1 MIDKKT
7 LLCVCTRKTFQF
19 LKGSLPDKIGSRLQW
34 AKDIPESLNSECR
47 LILVE
52 NKPGSRSVSAL
63 KELVHL
69 NPGIEIISFS
79 LKGSFR
85 QAVKSL
91 KIGVSNY
98 FSLPEEIEEL
108 GKHLFSSF
116 QKEKN
121 RVESKKFIDRQKSR
135 YDFQHIIGVSP
146 SLLEVLNVAERV
158 IKTRTSPVLIRGET
172 GTGKELLAR
181 AIHYN
186 SARPEEPFVEIN
198 CSAIPDKL
206 LESELFGYEKGAF
219 TDAKVTKKGLFEIA
233 HNGTIFLDEIGQ
245 MAPSLQV
252 KLLNVIE
259 YKTIRRLGGTETIP
273 IEMRII
279 AATNMDLEEAIQEN
293 RFRRDMYYRLNVVSL
308 ILPPLR
314 ERGEDILAL
323 ARFFLDQ
330 FAVTYGLARKRLSAG
345 AKKALMAHSWPGNI
359 RELMNTI
366 ERSVVLY
373 DGDVIDEEMLQFS
386 EKVPEFTEN
395 GGALSQLV
403 IDIPEDGVTRNEVE
417 KILVAKTLK
426 LTRGNRSRAARM
438 LGVTRPTLLNMIKRH
453 GLS

>member
-1 MIDKKT
+1 MKDKKT

-19 LKGSLPDKIGSRLQW
+19 LKLSLPDQIGSPLWW
-34 AKDIPESLNSECR
+34 AKDIPGSLNSECR
-47 LILVE
+47 FILIE
-52 NKPGSRSVSAL
+52 NEPGSRSVSAL

-69 NPGIEIISFS
+69 NPGVEVISFS

-85 QAVKSL
+85 QAVKLL

-108 GKHLFSSF
+108 GKYLFSSL

-121 RVESKKFIDRQKSR
+121 KVESKKFIDRQKSR

-146 SLLEVLNVAERV
+146 SLLKVLNVAERI

-186 SARPEEPFVEIN
+186 SAQPGEPFVEVN
-198 CSAIPDKL
+198 CSAIPGNL

-233 HNGTIFLDEIGQ
+233 HRGTIFLDEIGQ
-245 MAPSLQV
+245 MDPNLQV

-259 YKTIRRLGGTETIP
+259 YKTIRRLGSTESIP
-273 IEMRII
+273 IEIRII
-279 AATNMDLEEAIQEN
+279 AATNLDLEEAIREN
-293 RFRRDMYYRLNVVSL
+293 RFRRDMYYRLNVISL
-308 ILPPLR
+308 TLPPLR
-314 ERGEDILAL
+314 DRGEDILSL
-323 ARFFLDQ
+323 ARFFLDR
-330 FAVTYGLARKRLSAG
+330 FTGTYGLGKKKFSAG
-345 AKKALMAHSWPGNI
+345 AKKALMAHDWPGNI

-373 DGDVIDEEMLQFS
+373 DGGVIDADMLQLS
-386 EKVPEFTEN
+386 EKASEITEN
-395 GGALSQLV
+395 SGTLSQLA
-403 IDIPEDGVTRNEVE
+403 IDIPDDGVTRDEVE
-417 KILVAKTLK
+417 KILVGKILM
-426 LTRGNRSRAARM
+426 LTRGNKSKAARM